1 MEVGKKL
8 LNMKNKY
15 LRHINLSKNEFTL
28 IIGLWS
34 FILGFLLFTY
44 LGPNYY
50 EGKSPKEFV
59 VNPGDSFSKIVDNL
73 CKNEI
78 ISNSTNLNI
87 VAFIYG
93 AETKIKAGNYLI
105 PNGLNYFQLIN
116 LFVIGS
122 PGEQV
127 SVTIPEGIW
136 QHNLADLLKSKL
148 NIDRKYFLDLSKD
161 RSFLNSLNIVAD
173 NLEGYLLPNTY
184 FFYENSSAE
193 RVIRKLKNEMDKI
206 FIDPL
211 VIQQMAKLDMTKN
224 EVLTLASIIDGETN
238 KESEFGLISGVYH
251 NRLKN
256 GIRLQADPTIQYL
269 KRERRSKNKVYY
281 KDLEIESPYNT
292 YKNVG
297 LPPNPINNP
306 GKNAILAAIYPEK
319 TNFIYFVADGTGGH
333 KFAKKL
339 SDHNQNVNAYRR
351 WRNSQ

>member
-8 LNMKNKY
+8 LDTKNKY
-15 LRHINLSKNEFTL
+15 LRHINLSKNELTL

-34 FILGFLLFTY
+34 FIIGFLLFTY

-59 VNPGDSFSKIVDNL
+59 VKPGDSFSRIVDNL
-73 CKNEI
+73 CENEI

-116 LFVIGS
+116 LFVKGS

-136 QHNLADLLKSKL
+136 QHNLADLLENKL
-148 NIDRKYFLDLSKD
+148 NIDSKYFLVLSKD
-161 RSFLNSLNIVAD
+161 KPFLNSLNIVSD

-184 FFYENSSAE
+184 YFYENSSAE

-211 VIQQMAKLDMTKN
+211 VIKQMAKLDMTKN
-224 EVLTLASIIDGETN
+224 EILTLASIIDGETN
-238 KESEFGLISGVYH
+238 KESELGLISGVYH
-251 NRLKN
+251 NRLNK

-292 YKNVG
+292 YKNAG
-297 LPPNPINNP
+297 LPPSPINNP
-306 GKNAILAAIYPEK
+306 GKNAVLAAIYPEK
-319 TNFIYFVADGTGGH
+319 TEFIYFVADGTGGH

-339 SDHNQNVNAYRR
+339 SDHNENVNAYRR

>member
-1 MEVGKKL
+1 MNKQ
-8 LNMKNKY
+8 NKY
-15 LRHINLSKNEFTL
+15 LRHINLSKNELSL

-59 VNPGDSFSKIVDNL
+59 VKTGDSFSKIVDNL
-73 CKNEI
+73 CENDI
-78 ISNSTNLNI
+78 ISNSVNLNI
-87 VAFIYG
+87 AAFIYG

-105 PNGLNYFQLIN
+105 PNGLSYFQLID
-116 LFVIGS
+116 LFVKGS

-127 SVTIPEGIW
+127 KITIPEGIW
-136 QHNLADLLKSKL
+136 QHNLAELLENKL
-148 NIDRKYFLDLSKD
+148 NIEKKYFLDLSKN

-184 FFYENSSAE
+184 YFYENSSAE
-193 RVIRKLKNEMDKI
+193 KVIIKLKTEMDKI
-206 FIDPL
+206 FDDPS
-211 VIQQMAKLDMTKN
+211 VIKQMTELGMTKN
-224 EVLTLASIIDGETN
+224 EILTLASIIDGETN
-238 KESEFGLISGVYH
+238 KKSEFGLISGVYH

-256 GIRLQADPTIQYL
+256 GIRLQADPTVQYL

-281 KDLEIESPYNT
+281 KDLEIDSPYNT

-297 LPPNPINNP
+297 LPPSPINNP

-319 TNFIYFVADGTGGH
+319 TDFIYFVADGTGGH

-339 SDHNQNVNAYRR
+339 SDHNSNVNAYRK
-351 WRNSQ
+351 WRNAQ